1 MGRPYPGRTGRRH
14 PGGVMRRRAAGA
26 HGRPVPSTDRRG
38 TGRSRRAAVAARLG
52 AADAAGLLYGA
63 VVTAAV
69 LAVVSAHATGVG
81 SVLASV
87 VLVLGAYWLAHV
99 YTRALSERLA
109 HPNRGL
115 GARIREAAVEE
126 VAVLQGGLPALA
138 AFVVATVLGAGPAA
152 AGTLA
157 LWVSVA
163 LLAAV
168 GYLAGHAA
176 GVTGWGLVA
185 ETLTA
190 ALFGVLI
197 VVLKAAMH

>member
-1 MGRPYPGRTGRRH
+1 MIPEGRT
-14 PGGVMRRRAAGA
+14 A
-26 HGRPVPSTDRRG
+26 
-38 TGRSRRAAVAARLG
+38 RSRRAAVTTRLR

-63 VVTAAV
+63 LVTAAV
-69 LAVVSAHATGVG
+69 LAVVSAHSTRPG

-87 VLVLGAYWLAHV
+87 GLVLLAYWLAHV
-99 YTRALSERLA
+99 YTRALSERLSD
-109 HPNRGL
+109 PGRRL
-115 GARIREAAVEE
+115 GARIREAAKEE
-126 VAVLQGGLPALA
+126 VAVLQGGLPAVAVFVLA
-138 AFVVATVLGAGPAA
+138 TLLGTDPAA

-157 LWVSVA
+157 LWFSVA
-163 LLAAV
+163 MLAAV

-176 GVTGWGLVA
+176 GVSGWELVA